1 MTEERPRPPASV
13 PTLTEVVALPPR
25 AVPPAAPPTTRVAP
39 VAGSTAMRDRPA
51 APSAAPAA
59 GPLPDA
65 RLMPTEDEL
74 RQHVLEAV
82 QQQVELVLEYRV
94 RELMSPILARVAD
107 TLVREARAELART
120 LREIVSRAVAAEL
133 RRQRER

>member
-1 MTEERPRPPASV
+1 MSEDRTRPPASV
-13 PTLTEVVALPPR
+13 PTLTEVVALPARPAGAAGQ
-25 AVPPAAPPTTRVAP
+25 AVPQRASAAAAQAPAPPTAP
-39 VAGSTAMRDRPA
+39 LA
-51 APSAAPAA
+51 
-59 GPLPDA
+59 DA
-65 RLMPTEDEL
+65 RLLPTEDEL

-94 RELMSPILARVAD
+94 RELMSPILARAAD

-133 RRQRER
+133 RRQREG

>member
-1 MTEERPRPPASV
+1 MSEERPRPPASV
-13 PTLTEVVALPPR
+13 PTLTEVVALPAR
-25 AVPPAAPPTTRVAP
+25 AVAPAAARPAASPPAAAP
-39 VAGSTAMRDRPA
+39 VAP
-51 APSAAPAA
+51 P
-59 GPLPDA
+59 PDA
-65 RLMPTEDEL
+65 RLLPTEDEL

-94 RELMSPILARVAD
+94 RELMSPILARTAD

-120 LREIVSRAVAAEL
+120 LREIVSRAVTAEL

>member
-1 MTEERPRPPASV
+1 MSEDRPRPPASV

-25 AVPPAAPPTTRVAP
+25 PAAPGGAPRASPAPAQAVAP
-39 VAGSTAMRDRPA
+39 QTSP
-51 APSAAPAA
+51 P
-59 GPLPDA
+59 PDT
-65 RLMPTEDEL
+65 RLLPTEEEL

-82 QQQVELVLEYRV
+82 QQQVELVLEYGV
-94 RELMSPILARVAD
+94 RELMSPILARTAD

-133 RRQRER
+133 RRQREG